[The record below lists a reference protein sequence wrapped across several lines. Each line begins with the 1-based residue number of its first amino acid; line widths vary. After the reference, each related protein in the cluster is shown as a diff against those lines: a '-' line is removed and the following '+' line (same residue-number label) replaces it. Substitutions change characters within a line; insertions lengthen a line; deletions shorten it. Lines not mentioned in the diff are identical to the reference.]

1 LAPQPVFVAD
11 PDFAAVVGKLV
22 SEFKAYA
29 FVAADAEEML
39 TLERQ
44 FIATSIHTLMRKTDF
59 KLTCPP
65 NGFAY
70 LFYCPPPNG
79 FCMPVLA

>member
-1 LAPQPVFVAD
+1 LALQPISVAG
-11 PDFAAVVGKLV
+11 PDFTTAVGKLV
-22 SEFKAYA
+22 SEFEAFA

-44 FIATSIHTLMRKTDF
+44 FIATSIHTLMRKTNC